1 MLDLIRLIMG
11 VLLLSYAS
19 YTDWKFRKVDN
30 KIWIIMG
37 LGGFMLILLSD
48 FDIWILLPIFT
59 MIVIAFIIYIL
70 NMFGGADI
78 KAIIAISIL
87 TPLWP
92 ELDIIPYKSSPYFFP
107 LVIFINSLI
116 LFLAIPLYYC
126 IYNITKRNCEWPYCF
141 LGYKMNAQK
150 AKNKHVWPME
160 TIKNGKNYKTIFP
173 AKNQK
178 IENFGN
184 TMIWVTPKIPFII
197 PLLAGFII
205 SFIIGDILS
214 LTWKLIT

>member
-1 MLDLIRLIMG
+1 MLDIVRLTTG

-19 YTDWKFRKVDN
+19 YTDWKSRKVDN

-37 LGGFMLILLSD
+37 LCGVILIPLSD
-48 FDIWILLPIFT
+48 FDIWIFLPIIT
-59 MIVIAFIIYIL
+59 MTVIAFIIYIL

-87 TPLWP
+87 VPLWP
-92 ELDIIPYKSSPYFFP
+92 ELELIPYYSSLYFFP

-116 LFLAIPLYYC
+116 LFLAIPFYYF

-141 LGYKMNAQK
+141 LGYKMNAKK

-160 TIKNGKNYKTIFP
+160 TIQNGEYIKTILP

-178 IENFGN
+178 IEDFGN
-184 TMIWVTPKIPFII
+184 KMIWVTPKIPFII

-205 SFIIGDILS
+205 SFILGDILS
-214 LTWKLIT
+214 LAWKLIT